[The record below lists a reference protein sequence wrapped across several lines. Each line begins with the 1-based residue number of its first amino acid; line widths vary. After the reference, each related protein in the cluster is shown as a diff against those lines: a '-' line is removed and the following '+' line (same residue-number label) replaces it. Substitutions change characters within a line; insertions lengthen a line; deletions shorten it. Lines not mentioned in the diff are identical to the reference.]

1 MTDAATAADPG
12 TTTPATAADPGAAA
26 TTTPLS
32 DAGTAA
38 PAAPWWENQ
47 RFTGEKRTAL
57 TAKGLTLDDP
67 LDAIDRLTEM
77 QINAERR
84 LGAPPDQLLT
94 KPKKGEDVTAWMK
107 NHADLF
113 GIPEAPEKYTIKRP
127 EAWPKD
133 AQWDEGF
140 EAEARKLAHEEGLS
154 GKALQRMT
162 DLYAGT
168 VAKLQGDAAANL
180 QAAQTAMMADLEK
193 DWGGQTQARIGL
205 AQQAASVMAEK
216 MGLDQEGM
224 LSLMQSLKPKTGD
237 AGIMRLFATIG
248 EMMADDSAVGI
259 GKGAG
264 GLGLTPAEARAE
276 LASLRAPGGAYY
288 EATMKQD
295 RRALEA
301 VKAKID
307 SLSRIAAG

>member
-1 MTDAATAADPG
+1 
-12 TTTPATAADPGAAA
+12 
-26 TTTPLS
+26 
-32 DAGTAA
+32 
-38 PAAPWWENQ
+38 
-47 RFTGEKRTAL
+47 
-57 TAKGLTLDDP
+57 
-67 LDAIDRLTEM
+67 
-77 QINAERR
+77 
-84 LGAPPDQLLT
+84 LLT
-94 KPKKGEDVTAWMK
+94 RSKKGEDVTAWMK
-107 NHADLF
+107 THSEMF
-113 GIPEAPEKYTIKRP
+113 GIPEAPDKYTIKRP

-140 EAEARKLAHEEGLS
+140 EAEARKIAHEEGLG

-168 VAKLQGDAAANL
+168 VAKLQGEAATGL
-180 QAAQTAMMADLEK
+180 QAAQAAMLTDLEK

-216 MGLDQEGM
+216 MGMDQEGM

-264 GLGLTPAEARAE
+264 GLGLSPAEARAE
-276 LASLRAPGGAYY
+276 LAALRAPGGAYY
-288 EATMKQD
+288 DATMKQD
-295 RRALEA
+295 RRALEGLG
-301 VKAKID
+301 AKITN
-307 SLSRIAAG
+307 LSRIAAG